1 MGFDSAPAYT
11 VGMRFPKT
19 TAPSGLA
26 TCVCVLWLLPAG
38 AAARQAGQD
47 TEVTAAGERY
57 RAGLFHRWI
66 LGRHYRHLWTAPID
80 VRVLDLEG
88 FAGGLAP
95 LRVGGGQQTRSLRF
109 QGADGREYAFRS
121 VDKDPSP
128 VLDSLLRETIVDDLV
143 QDGISAAHPYGA
155 LVAPRLLDAAG
166 VLHVTPQLRIMP
178 DDPALGEFR
187 GEFAGMLGMIEER
200 PNESD
205 DENASFAGARR
216 VIASETLTDRLDR
229 GPADQVDARAFL
241 TARLMDVFLG
251 DWDRHRGQWRWAT
264 FDDDPP
270 RSWLPVPT
278 DRDQAFSKFDGLA
291 TRIVS
296 LYMPQFVRF
305 EEQYPDLTRLH
316 WNGRALDRWFL
327 SGLERPVWDSI
338 GGWLVERL
346 DDGVIDEAV
355 HRLPPEIY
363 ALNGEELARTLRA
376 RRDRLP
382 RAVDEFYRLLAHK
395 VDVRLTD
402 EDEVVTVDR
411 TVPDVVHVSAG
422 LPGAPT
428 PFFDRRFLAGETAEI
443 RIYLGGGDDRVVF
456 LGDGGGTVR
465 VIGGEGDDVFEVGG
479 AGRDV
484 RLYDSEGDNRSSGP
498 NAPSINARHFEEWVW
513 TEENRDQPRDWG
525 RRAQPIFWTSYSSD
539 LGLFLGG
546 GARLLGYGFRKRPYA
561 SAFDFRAGFAPVL
574 RKGRL
579 EIDGRMLRENSP
591 TYWTVGARVSRLDVI
606 HYYGA
611 GNDTEPSGEEDFHQ
625 VDQTAASVRLGLGVA
640 PSPGLDL
647 SAGIVVE
654 RLSTQDGAGR
664 FYGSL
669 GPLYGGGEFIQAGA
683 SARLDWDPLIG
694 SGNTANRFRVSVEST
709 LFPGLFD
716 VDRTVG
722 RGSGEVSLLL
732 APSPSPRIS
741 MALRAMGVEVW
752 GQAPWHQSAFLGG
765 PESLRGW
772 DEQRFA
778 GDRALAGRAEIRF
791 RLWRPRVVVPVSAGL
806 FGFGDAGR
814 VYLDEESPGGWHTSA
829 GGGLWLQPVL
839 QPYIF
844 QAGLAFSEEA
854 TKVFVMLGL
863 PY

>member
-1 MGFDSAPAYT
+1 VGFDRAPAYT
-11 VGMRFPKT
+11 VGMSSRKVT
-19 TAPSGLA
+19 LPSGLLA
-26 TCVCVLWLLPAG
+26 SLCVLWLFPAG
-38 AAARQAGQD
+38 AAARQAD
-47 TEVTAAGERY
+47 RTEVTAAGERY

-80 VRVLDLEG
+80 VQVLDLG
-88 FAGGLAP
+88 RFAGGLEP

-187 GEFAGMLGMIEER
+187 EDFAGMLGMIEER

-205 DENASFAGARR
+205 DEDASFAGARR
-216 VIASETLTDRLDR
+216 VIASETLTDRLER
-229 GPADQVDARAFL
+229 GPDDLVDARAFL
-241 TARLMDVFLG
+241 TARLVDVFLG

-264 FDDDPP
+264 YDEDEP

-327 SGLERPVWDSI
+327 SGLARPVWDSI

-346 DDGVIDEAV
+346 DDSVIDEAV
-355 HRLPPEIY
+355 HQLPPEIY
-363 ALNGEELARTLRA
+363 ALNGEELARTLKA

-382 RAVDEFYRLLAHK
+382 GAVDEFYRLLAHK
-395 VDVRLTD
+395 VDIRLTN
-402 EDEVVTVDR
+402 EDEIVTVDR
-411 TVPDVVHVSAG
+411 SVPDVVRVSAG
-422 LPGAPT
+422 LPDAPA
-428 PFFDRRFLAGETAEI
+428 PHFDRRFLADETEEI
-443 RIYLGGGDDRVVF
+443 RIYAAGGDDRVVF
-456 LGDGGGTVR
+456 LGNGAGLVR

-479 AGRDV
+479 DGRDV
-484 RLYDSEGDNRSSGP
+484 RLYDSEGNNRTSGP
-498 NAPSINARHFEEWVW
+498 NAPSIDSRHFEEWVW
-513 TEENRDQPRDWG
+513 TEEDRDQPRDWG

-561 SAFDFRAGFAPVL
+561 SAFDLRAGFAPVL

-579 EIDGRMLRENSP
+579 EIEGRMLRENSP
-591 TYWTVGARVSRLDVI
+591 TYWTLGARISRLDVI

-611 GNDTEPSGEEDFHQ
+611 GNDSEPSGDEEFHR

-647 SAGIVVE
+647 SAGILVE
-654 RLSTQDGAGR
+654 RLSTRDGAGR

-683 SARLDWDPLIG
+683 SARLDWDPTI
-694 SGNTANRFRVSVEST
+694 SSASTANRLRFSVEGT
-709 LFPGLFD
+709 VFPGMFD

-722 RGSGEVSLLL
+722 RGSGEVSVLL
-732 APSPSPRIS
+732 APSPSPVIS
-741 MALRAMGVEVW
+741 LALRARGVEVW
-752 GQAPWHQSAFLGG
+752 GRAPWHQFAFLGG

-778 GDRALAGRAEIRF
+778 GDRALTGRAEVRLRF
-791 RLWRPRVVVPVSAGL
+791 WRPRVVVPVSSGL

-814 VYLDEESPGGWHTSA
+814 VYLDGATPGGWHTSA

-844 QAGLAFSEEA
+844 QAGVAFSEEA
-854 TKVFVMLGL
+854 TKLFVMLGL